1 MSSLNATTNLD
12 PDWPLRLAAFA
23 RLRELRDRH
32 GADIATA
39 AELAEGF
46 EFEGERIRLSPPRQG
61 IWKPRQADAALTIV
75 TAPPHPGRPAP
86 YDDHVDEAAG
96 FYSYRYERT
105 DADLPN
111 NRAVR
116 RAMEL
121 HRPLIYL
128 IGLAK
133 GLYQVVHPVYVT
145 ADSPGALTFRIEAD
159 AESWVFDPTHADVA
173 ERAPAREYATV
184 TAKRRLHQHR
194 FRQLV
199 VHAYRTRCAV
209 CRLRHENLLDAAHI
223 LEDRHE
229 RGLPEV
235 PNGLALC
242 KIHHSAYDVNILGVS
257 PDYRVHIRADVLREH
272 DGPMLRWGLQ
282 EMDKAGLW
290 LPGKEEQQPNR
301 EFLAE
306 RFERFRAA

>member
-1 MSSLNATTNLD
+1 MVANPTLD
-12 PDWPLRLAAFA
+12 TDWRLRLAAFA
-23 RLRELRDRH
+23 QLRALRDRH

-39 AELAEGF
+39 AELAAGF

-61 IWKPRQADAALTIV
+61 IWKPRQAAAALTIV
-75 TAPPHPGRPAP
+75 TAAPRPGRPAP
-86 YDDHVDEAAG
+86 YDDHVDESTG

-105 DADLPN
+105 DSQLPS

-121 HRPLIYL
+121 RRPLIYL
-128 IGLAK
+128 IGLDK

-145 ADSPGALTFRIEAD
+145 ADSPETLTFRVEAD
-159 AESWVFDPTHADVA
+159 AESWVFDPAHAEIDQ
-173 ERAPAREYATV
+173 RAPAREYATV
-184 TAKRRLHQHR
+184 AAKRRLHQHR
-194 FRQLV
+194 FRRLV

-209 CRLRHENLLDAAHI
+209 CRLRHESLLDAAHI

-242 KIHHSAYDVNILGVS
+242 KIHHTAYDVNILGIS
-257 PDYRVHIRADVLREH
+257 PDYRVHIRADILMER
-272 DGPMLRWGLQ
+272 DGPMLKWGLQ
-282 EMDKAGLW
+282 EMDGGL
-290 LPGKEEQQPNR
+290 LSAPRDESQKPNR
-301 EFLAE
+301 DFLAE
-306 RFERFRAA
+306 RFNRFRAA

>member
-209 CRLRHENLLDAAHI
+209 CRLRHENLPGCRAHSRTTAA
-223 LEDRHE
+223 
-229 RGLPEV
+229 
-235 PNGLALC
+235 
-242 KIHHSAYDVNILGVS
+242 SADS
-257 PDYRVHIRADVLREH
+257 PRSPTASPSARSTTR
-272 DGPMLRWGLQ
+272 RTT
-282 EMDKAGLW
+282 
-290 LPGKEEQQPNR
+290 
-301 EFLAE
+301 
-306 RFERFRAA
+306 

>member
-1 MSSLNATTNLD
+1 MPASTSSTPLD
-12 PDWPLRLAAFA
+12 RDWRLRLAAFA
-23 RLRELRDRH
+23 RLRALRDSH

-39 AELAEGF
+39 AELASGF

-61 IWKPRQADAALTIV
+61 IWKPRQANAVLSIV
-75 TAPPHPGRPAP
+75 TAPPRLGRPAP

-105 DADLPN
+105 DPQLAS

-128 IGLAK
+128 IGLDK

-145 ADSPGALTFRIEAD
+145 GDSPGELTFRIEAD
-159 AESWVFDPTHADVA
+159 AESWVFDPPPADVDQ
-173 ERAPAREYATV
+173 RAPAREYATV
-184 TAKRRLHQHR
+184 VAKRRLHQHR

-235 PNGLALC
+235 PNGIALC

-257 PDYRVHIRADVLREH
+257 PDFRVHIRADVLDEH
-272 DGPMLRWGLQ
+272 DGPMLKWGLQ
-282 EMDKAGLW
+282 EMNGAEID
-290 LPGKEEQQPNR
+290 LPRSDSQRPNR

-306 RFERFRAA
+306 RFERFSAA

>member
-1 MSSLNATTNLD
+1 MSASASSTSLDT
-12 PDWPLRLAAFA
+12 DWRLRLAAFA
-23 RLRELRDRH
+23 RLRVLRDQH
-32 GADIATA
+32 GADIASA

-75 TAPPHPGRPAP
+75 TAPPRLGRPAP

-105 DADLPN
+105 DPQLAS

-116 RAMEL
+116 RAMQL

-128 IGLAK
+128 IGIDK

-145 ADSPGALTFRIEAD
+145 GDSPDALTFRIEAD
-159 AESWVFDPTHADVA
+159 AESWVFDPTHADVNQ
-173 ERAPAREYATV
+173 RAPAREYATV
-184 TAKRRLHQHR
+184 VAKRRLHQHR

-199 VHAYRTRCAV
+199 VHAYRARCAV
-209 CRLRHENLLDAAHI
+209 CRLHHENLLDAAHI

-257 PDYRVHIRADVLREH
+257 PDCRVHIRADVLLEH

-282 EMDKAGLW
+282 EMDG
-290 LPGKEEQQPNR
+290 QQIIVPKSDAQKPNP
-301 EFLAE
+301 EFLEE
-306 RFERFRAA
+306 RYDRFRAA